1 MIGNDWDNLLKDEYN
16 KDYFKDLEKFVLKEY
31 NAKYLGRTCRGRRK
45 KADVCYCLITGR
57 KIP

>member
-31 NAKYLGRTCRGRRK
+31 NAKT
-45 KADVCYCLITGR
+45 I
-57 KIP
+57 